1 MASPYQLAGARAT
14 LADLMQ
20 KSNLQKQQSQTD
32 TTKKM
37 GKMQDEF
44 EKELEELQA
53 RARKRS
59 KKNKLLGNVL
69 NVVGLGLGPLGA
81 GLTKGLSSAISLQD
95 QKTGAKML
103 LDKGMQQKYGSNFLR
118 RGMKDFTEQARD
130 AQVSSGDVLRGAF
143 GSGLAGF
150 AMSQALGGD
159 KETGGI
165 FKKMQKSKSEDL
177 STALNA
183 AKNKAEEK
191 LGEGINLE
199 DFLTDTTGEY
209 TEFMPDLGG
218 VSKKAL
224 LSKNPALTQLFESFK
239 GLSSGDGIKGGVEG
253 IQSAMMLPLLI
264 QQILGD

>member
-37 GKMQDEF
+37 GEMQDEF
-44 EKELEELQA
+44 EKELEALQA

-69 NVVGLGLGPLGA
+69 NLVGLGLGPLGA

-118 RGMKDFTEQARD
+118 RGMKDFTEQAQD

-150 AMSQALGGD
+150 VMSKALGGS
-159 KETGGI
+159 KEDGGL
-165 FKKMQKSKSEDL
+165 FKKMFKKPEV
-177 STALNA
+177 A
-183 AKNKAEEK
+183 APSSMGGATMGADTM
-191 LGEGINLE
+191 LFDPSMRMGEVTIQGQATPIK
-199 DFLTDTTGEY
+199 T
-209 TEFMPDLGG
+209 
-218 VSKKAL
+218 L
-224 LSKNPALTQLFESFK
+224 LESFK
-239 GLSSGDGIKGGVEG
+239 GLSSGGGIKGGVEG

>member
-69 NVVGLGLGPLGA
+69 NLVGLGLGPLGA

-177 STALNA
+177 STALDA
-183 AKNKAEEK
+183 AKNKAQEE
-191 LGEGINLE
+191 LGTSFSLE
-199 DFLTDTTGEY
+199 DFLTNKEY
-209 TEFMPDLGG
+209 EDYLPDLGG

>member
-37 GKMQDEF
+37 CEMQDEF
-44 EKELEELQA
+44 EKELEALQA

-81 GLTKGLSSAISLQD
+81 GLTKGISSAISLQD
-95 QKTGAKML
+95 QKKGAEML

-130 AQVSSGDVLRGAF
+130 AQVSSGDVLRGTL

-150 AMSQALGGD
+150 AMSKAFGGD

-165 FKKMQKSKSEDL
+165 FK
-177 STALNA
+177 
-183 AKNKAEEK
+183 
-191 LGEGINLE
+191 
-199 DFLTDTTGEY
+199 
-209 TEFMPDLGG
+209 
-218 VSKKAL
+218 
-224 LSKNPALTQLFESFK
+224 
-239 GLSSGDGIKGGVEG
+239 
-253 IQSAMMLPLLI
+253 
-264 QQILGD
+264 

>member
-44 EKELEELQA
+44 EKELEALQA

-59 KKNKLLGNVL
+59 KKNKLFGNVL
-69 NVVGLGLGPLGA
+69 NLVGLGLGPLGA

-118 RGMKDFTEQARD
+118 RGMKDFTEQAQD

-150 AMSQALGGD
+150 AMSKALGGD

-165 FKKMQKSKSEDL
+165 FKKMKE
-177 STALNA
+177 
-183 AKNKAEEK
+183 AKNLAADSDIIKELPLK
-191 LGEGINLE
+191 
-199 DFLTDTTGEY
+199 DFLESGKLK
-209 TEFMPDLGG
+209 MPKGFDMSKLKG
-218 VSKKAL
+218 VSPEAL

-239 GLSSGDGIKGGVEG
+239 GLSSGDGIKGGIEG

>member
-44 EKELEELQA
+44 EKELEALQA

-69 NVVGLGLGPLGA
+69 NLVGFGLGPLGA
-81 GLTKGLSSAISLQD
+81 GLTKGLSSAIRLQD

-130 AQVSSGDVLRGAF
+130 AQVSSGDVSRGAF

-150 AMSQALGGD
+150 VMSQALGGN

-165 FKKMQKSKSEDL
+165 FQKMKE
-177 STALNA
+177 
-183 AKNKAEEK
+183 AKNLSADSDIIGAITKDEGGALKMAEGFDMSK
-191 LGEGINLE
+191 LK
-199 DFLTDTTGEY
+199 
-209 TEFMPDLGG
+209 G
-218 VSKKAL
+218 VDVETL

-239 GLSSGDGIKGGVEG
+239 ELSSGDGIKGGVEG

>member
-44 EKELEELQA
+44 EEELKALQA
-53 RARKRS
+53 KARKRS

-69 NVVGLGLGPLGA
+69 NFVGLGLGPLGA

-118 RGMKDFTEQARD
+118 RGMEDFTEQAKD

-143 GSGLAGF
+143 GSGLAGY

-177 STALNA
+177 STALDA
-183 AKNKAEEK
+183 AKNKAQEELK
-191 LGEGINLE
+191 STFSLE
-199 DFLTDTTGEY
+199 DFLTDKQYENY
-209 TEFMPDLGG
+209 LPDLGG

-239 GLSSGDGIKGGVEG
+239 GLSSGGGIKGGVEG

>member
-130 AQVSSGDVLRGAF
+130 VQVSSGDVFRGAL

-150 AMSQALGGD
+150 GMSKALGG
-159 KETGGI
+159 
-165 FKKMQKSKSEDL
+165 
-177 STALNA
+177 
-183 AKNKAEEK
+183 EK
-191 LGEGINLE
+191 LGDKYDAQGKLIEGEKITFGSNIKNLIDIIKDPTKITQKE
-199 DFLTDTTGEY
+199 VGK
-209 TEFMPDLGG
+209 
-218 VSKKAL
+218 VSTL
-224 LSKNPALTQLFESFK
+224 EELQ
-239 GLSSGDGIKGGVEG
+239 SS
-253 IQSAMMLPLLI
+253 MMIPLLI
-264 QQILGD
+264 QQILRGGMK